1 MDASLYSF
9 ANGSTKT
16 WTVYLD
22 SSRARCGVFAG
33 GGVKHAG
40 RAIGATDVQAAKI
53 TQFDWH
59 KNQPIFPEDVTATIY
74 SVLGVDWTKSLSGTP
89 SGRDFVYVESMS
101 GTNFIGST
109 EVSELFI

>member
-1 MDASLYSF
+1 MPDAPSAPRMSKQPKSR
-9 ANGSTKT
+9 NSIGTKN
-16 WTVYLD
+16 
-22 SSRARCGVFAG
+22 R
-33 GGVKHAG
+33 
-40 RAIGATDVQAAKI
+40 
-53 TQFDWH
+53 
-59 KNQPIFPEDVTATIY
+59 PIFPEDVTATIY